1 MNKNTTTST
10 ENLYHLNGK
19 ISVKQAIP
27 FGLQHIL
34 AMFVA
39 NIAPIFIVAAAS
51 GLSTAD
57 IASLIQSAM
66 LIAGIGTLIQL
77 FPIFKIGSGLPIVMG
92 ISFTFV
98 SVFCYLGPT
107 YGYNAIVG
115 AVLVGGIIEG
125 ILGLLAKYWL
135 RLITPIVAA
144 TVVTAIG
151 FSLLSV
157 GAASFGGGSGSET
170 FGSATNWILGTF
182 TLLCC
187 ILFNIFAKSYFK
199 QLSVLF
205 GLIMGYIAAVILG
218 AVDFSSLEGTS
229 IIAFPQLLPFKPEFN
244 INAIISVTL
253 IFLVSA
259 TETIGDTSALAAAGL
274 NREATLKET
283 SGSIACDGFI
293 SALSS
298 VFGCLPIT
306 SFSQNVG
313 LVAMT
318 KVVNRYA
325 IGAGAVI
332 MILAGIFPFFGSLL
346 ATLPDAV
353 LGGCTLMMFGN
364 IVISGLQMI
373 GKCGFSQRNIT
384 IAALSLSI
392 GIGFTQVPE
401 IFDIFP
407 QIVKTVFA
415 ENCVAVVFLVA
426 ILLNLVLPK
435 NMEAAPAASDDSA
448 DA

>member
-1 MNKNTTTST
+1 MKTNEASVQNIYT
-10 ENLYHLNGK
+10 LDGK
-19 ISVKQAIP
+19 VPPLKAIP

-39 NIAPIFIVAAAS
+39 NIAPIIIVAGAS
-51 GLSTAD
+51 GLSSTQTAM
-57 IASLIQSAM
+57 LIQSAM
-66 LIAGIGTLIQL
+66 IIAGIGTLIQL
-77 FPIFKIGSGLPIVMG
+77 FPVWKIGSGLPIVMG

-98 SVFCYLGPT
+98 SIACVIGAK
-107 YGYNAIVG
+107 YGYPAIVG
-115 AVLVGGIIEG
+115 AVLIGGIVEG
-125 ILGLLAKYWL
+125 VLGLFAKYW
-135 RLITPIVAA
+135 IKIVAPIVAA
-144 TVVTAIG
+144 SVVTSIG

-157 GAASFGGGSGSET
+157 GAASFGGGSGSEN
-170 FGSATNWILGTF
+170 FGSITNWVLGSI

-187 ILFNIFAKSYFK
+187 ILFNIFAKSYWK

-205 GLIMGYIAAVILG
+205 GLIVGYIVAIFMGV
-218 AVDFSSLEGTS
+218 VDFSALNSTS
-229 IIAFPQLLPFKPEFN
+229 IVTLPSIMPFKPEFN

-259 TETIGDTSALAAAGL
+259 TETIGDTSALAATGL
-274 NREATLKET
+274 NRNTTVKET

-313 LVAMT
+313 LIAMT

-325 IGAGAVI
+325 IAAGAII
-332 MILAGIFPFFGSLL
+332 MILAGFCPIFGSLL

-373 GKCGFSQRNIT
+373 SGCGYSQRNIT

-401 IFDIFP
+401 IFSIFP
-407 QIVKTVFA
+407 QIIENVFS
-415 ENCVAVVFLVA
+415 ENCVAVVFIVA
-426 ILLNLVLPK
+426 IVLNLILPK
-435 NMEAAPAASDDSA
+435 NMEAKVIKETVDTETE
-448 DA
+448 